1 MEVLG
6 LPVAWPA
13 FSWCIASGS
22 PWLLRRSILFL
33 ILFPVVSL
41 LPYPGRGGGSGAAG
55 SLAGVLRCFLWSAG
69 RAARA
74 SRWSRARLERGQV
87 LLCAARASCNNL
99 PLLPSHPPRCRRR
112 LGTSSL
118 SAAAWRWPLA
128 RHDVKHD
135 VRHVTGRIAPISGR
149 SLPLGLI
156 GRPVCL
162 SVPCVRPS
170 ASMSR
175 LLEAAG
181 ERPPQRCVVPH
192 SCSLPFRFISQLCCI
207 SISLQLHCILR
218 AIRAGAAVIIVQM
231 AKQRNEGIIFSIA
244 YSGRA
249 RASAL
254 LRRER
259 GGGERSD
266 GGRDGW
272 DRIGC
277 RRYTRAE
284 GGKGGH
290 CLARHGRAV
299 GASRVSCNA
308 PPRPRVGQRNAIAC
322 SQVGHACCLGRRSA
336 RPNATESLPE

>member
-1 MEVLG
+1 MLMRGRRRTHGAMCPLHRTCAVLCS
-6 LPVAWPA
+6 LRLVFQCRAIVA
-13 FSWCIASGS
+13 ASTTS
-22 PWLLRRSILFL
+22 TLRACS
-33 ILFPVVSL
+33 
-41 LPYPGRGGGSGAAG
+41 AAH
-55 SLAGVLRCFLWSAG
+55 LAGVIWFWAALWKCLACQWRGPPSRGALRAGPLGCSVAASSSSSCSPSCPSSPTPVVVVAAGPLARWLVCCAMLRCFLWSAG

-207 SISLQLHCILR
+207 SIWLQLHCILR
-218 AIRAGAAVIIVQM
+218 AIRAGAAVIIVQPTM
-231 AKQRNEGIIFSIA
+231 AKQRNEGIFFFDRVFRA
-244 YSGRA
+244 RA

-259 GGGERSD
+259 ER
-266 GGRDGW
+266 
-272 DRIGC
+272 
-277 RRYTRAE
+277 RRRE
-284 GGKGGH
+284 
-290 CLARHGRAV
+290 
-299 GASRVSCNA
+299 
-308 PPRPRVGQRNAIAC
+308 I
-322 SQVGHACCLGRRSA
+322 
-336 RPNATESLPE
+336 